1 MDNNEE
7 NIKLD
12 IKTSEFLNE
21 LANASLITSID
32 LVDKLDQKLITLIST
47 DAIIV
52 SILFTV
58 NLINYNGKVLFY
70 ISTVFI
76 LASLIIGV
84 CGYIPKN
91 VYVIDPDKTWVDY
104 YSYNYDKAIA
114 QVTSNLVEAW
124 KKNRHN
130 ANVKGT
136 TISWAFITLVTGIV
150 SLIITIIV

>member
-12 IKTSEFLNE
+12 IKTLEFLNE

-84 CGYIPKN
+84 CEYIPKN
-91 VYVIDPDKTWVDY
+91 VYVIDPDKTWVD
-104 YSYNYDKAIA
+104 
-114 QVTSNLVEAW
+114 
-124 KKNRHN
+124 
-130 ANVKGT
+130 
-136 TISWAFITLVTGIV
+136 
-150 SLIITIIV
+150 